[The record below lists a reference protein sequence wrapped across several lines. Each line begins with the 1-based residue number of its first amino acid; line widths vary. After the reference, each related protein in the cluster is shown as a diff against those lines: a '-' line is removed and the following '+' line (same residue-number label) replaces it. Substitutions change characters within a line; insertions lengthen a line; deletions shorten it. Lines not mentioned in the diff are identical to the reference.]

1 MPWTK
6 KDVKKHKK
14 GLSDKQEEQWVAVAN
29 SVRLKELADG
39 KSEDEAAAS
48 AIRQANGVVGNS
60 EMGVYFQS
68 AADYNVQER
77 MHQGRKHLVVPV
89 TMMVEGVHN
98 GSHGPLLHTIAELGK
113 FPESWNG
120 IPVVIDHPEVDGQI
134 VSANDPDIIDSRT
147 VGRVYRTHVNGNR
160 LKAQVWLDEVK
171 LKSICPT
178 ILERVKSGEQL
189 EVSVGVFSDEEK
201 TEGDWNGEIYEA
213 KATNHCPDHLAILP
227 TSQGACSL
235 ADGCGIRA
243 NRLNINLNKEGMET
257 NAQVTDMEAKR
268 KELGMSVAEFYAVPR
283 DPPSESK
290 LPIFD
295 EAHVRNAMARFNQTQ
310 GLSTEEK
317 ASAHGKI
324 VAKARKAKIDVTNF
338 KEMSANEELFDTIKS
353 LNVSGFTLSEIVDNT
368 DGAGMSELMQAAH
381 EKLNSMDTTE
391 AYHNLEEVYPNEMVY
406 SKRSRGGSG
415 NKMYK
420 QAYAYDSK
428 GMKLTGDP
436 VEVQKKV
443 SYVNCNKDIQSS
455 LEDNNAGD
463 AGVEEVVSF
472 IRTKFKN
479 KEVKMSEQKCPRCL
493 EKINALIA
501 NTASGFVEADREWL
515 TALNESQL
523 DKVAPKVVEKT
534 IEVNKLTPEQTAAIA
549 YATKQ
554 QTEKRNELIQGIQT
568 NTSKEL
574 WPDDVLKGMNDDH
587 LKRIFDSVKKE
598 APADYSLNSGG
609 NLNVNAD
616 AVEPMYATGVEIETV
631 KK

>member
-1 MPWTK
+1 MSWSK
-6 KDVKKHKK
+6 EDVKKHKK
-14 GLSDKQEEQWVAVAN
+14 GLTDKQEAQWVAIAN
-29 SVRLKELADG
+29 SVRERELAKG
-39 KSEDEAAAS
+39 KSESEAS
-48 AIRQANGVVGNS
+48 GTAIREANGISGNS

-68 AADYNVQER
+68 TADYNVQER

-113 FPESWNG
+113 FPEVWNG
-120 IPVVIDHPEVDGQI
+120 IPVVIDHPEVDGQN
-134 VSANDPDIIDSRT
+134 VSANDPDIIDTRT

-160 LKAQVWLDEVK
+160 LKAQAWLDEEK
-171 LKSICPT
+171 LKAICPT
-178 ILERVKSGEQL
+178 TFEKVKSGEQL

-201 TEGDWNGEIYEA
+201 IDGDWNGEVYEA
-213 KATNHCPDHLAILP
+213 RAINHRPDHLAILP

-243 NRLNINLNKEGMET
+243 NKSNLNLKTKSMET

-295 EAHVRNAMARFNQTQ
+295 ADHVRNAMARFNQTQ
-310 GLSTEEK
+310 GLDAEEK
-317 ASAHGKI
+317 KSAHGKI
-324 VAKARKAKIDVTNF
+324 ASKAHKFKIDVTNF
-338 KEMSANEELFDTIKS
+338 KERSANEELFEIVKYLDNT
-353 LNVSGFTLSEIVDNT
+353 GFTVSEIENNT
-368 DGAGMSELMQAAH
+368 DTAGMTELMQAAH
-381 EKLNSMDTTE
+381 DKLNGMDTTE
-391 AYHNLEEVYPNEMVY
+391 AYHNLEEVYPNEIIY

-420 QAYAYDSK
+420 HGYTYDGK

-443 SYVNCNKDIQSS
+443 SYVNTNKDIQSS
-455 LEDNNAGD
+455 LEDNAGD
-463 AGVEEVVSF
+463 AGVESVIKI
-472 IRTKFKN
+472 IRTRIKN
-479 KEVKMSEQKCPRCL
+479 KEVQMSVEKCPRCL

-501 NTASGFVEADREWL
+501 NGQSKFIEADREWL
-515 TALNESQL
+515 LTQDESTL
-523 DKVAPKVVEKT
+523 DKLSPVVVEKT
-534 IEVNKLTPEQTAAIA
+534 IEVNKLTPEQTSDLAFVA
-549 YATKQ
+549 KQ
-554 QTEKRNELIQGIQT
+554 RVDKRNEMIQGIQT

-574 WPDDVLKGMNDDH
+574 WPDDVLKTMNEDH

-598 APADYSLNSGG
+598 APADYSLNGG
-609 NLNVNAD
+609 VDLSVNAD
-616 AVEPMYATGVEIETV
+616 GVKPLYPAGVEMETA
-631 KK
+631 KN